1 MKELLFSS
9 TTEREALE
17 NVLAFNQIRK
27 CEEVI
32 DKYEREIG
40 ELREEISAIIK
51 SEEISKDY
59 VELITKVKDQLKGI
73 SSSSTRLKE
82 IDSVMK
88 NNDDRVKEFDYTI
101 KELESELE
109 SLKRLVFESDDAS
122 VIEETQAE
130 IDTLSSRLSDL
141 YELVQ
146 SINNSNTAYMIEEE
160 LIKADNNTNYTD
172 NTKVELSNELRKLYT
187 EFESEIET
195 LDLPVRE
202 DIEFC
207 MKKIKNREA
216 EIARY
221 EARKDS
227 IVATY
232 PDALDLDFELE
243 MTKLDELLEELSLL
257 GVDSYYP
264 DDFEEDDDTNIFDS
278 ADEVVDEEQE
288 DQGPVLED
296 DSDSEPNKDLK
307 DTVDN
312 GMVRVESVEKPSIDL
327 KEIDEDVEDTDDS
340 IENEEDVLVDNS
352 SSFSTIGSVPYIF
365 SEGESL
371 ESIAEK
377 VYPSKDCWEAIYN
390 YNKEEINSYLTAN
403 GMSTDPE
410 TIKTLASDKYLF
422 AGIQLNIPTD
432 SNYRG

>member
-172 NTKVELSNELRKLYT
+172 NTR
-187 EFESEIET
+187 IIQ
-195 LDLPVRE
+195 R
-202 DIEFC
+202 I
-207 MKKIKNREA
+207 KKIIHRVWKWNRN
-216 EIARY
+216 
-221 EARKDS
+221 
-227 IVATY
+227 
-232 PDALDLDFELE
+232 PW
-243 MTKLDELLEELSLL
+243 
-257 GVDSYYP
+257 
-264 DDFEEDDDTNIFDS
+264 
-278 ADEVVDEEQE
+278 
-288 DQGPVLED
+288 
-296 DSDSEPNKDLK
+296 
-307 DTVDN
+307 
-312 GMVRVESVEKPSIDL
+312 
-327 KEIDEDVEDTDDS
+327 
-340 IENEEDVLVDNS
+340 S
-352 SSFSTIGSVPYIF
+352 SG
-365 SEGESL
+365 
-371 ESIAEK
+371 
-377 VYPSKDCWEAIYN
+377 
-390 YNKEEINSYLTAN
+390 
-403 GMSTDPE
+403 
-410 TIKTLASDKYLF
+410 
-422 AGIQLNIPTD
+422 
-432 SNYRG
+432 